1 MSGLSTPTIVL
12 IGVACGVYAM
22 KAAAPMFLGGRPLP
36 KVLDKIASVAPAAL
50 VAAMVVSSTI
60 AAKKDL
66 VLDARLPGVIVA
78 CVAQWRKAGFVTT
91 VLLAIATTA
100 LVRFG
105 FPKIGLGSSW

>member
-1 MSGLSTPTIVL
+1 MSALSTPTIVL
-12 IGVACGVYAM
+12 IGVASGVYAM

-36 KVLDKIASVAPAAL
+36 KALDKIASVAPAAL
-50 VAAMVVSSTI
+50 LAAMVISNTI
-60 AAKKDL
+60 ASKKDL

-78 CVAQWRKAGFVTT
+78 CIAQWRKAGFVTT

-105 FPKIGLGSSW
+105 FPKLGFGNNW